1 MAGVSSVTIGDRV
14 DGGVYIDVGGR
25 RIWHFCGGDPS
36 GPPVVLL
43 HGAFGSASTWGAQFS
58 DFIRAGLS
66 IFAPERSGHG
76 HSPDHDG
83 PFTLDDMVAET
94 IGYLERAVGAPAHLV
109 GWSDGAVIALLV
121 ARSRPDLVS
130 RVVATSTYINQT
142 GHDAAEFLDLIRSRH
157 PATVEFLR
165 DGYVA
170 VTPDGPEH
178 FGVVYDKTFAMLEHE
193 PDFDLSVLA
202 GVAASTLVV
211 APDHGVGLL
220 DHVLDMV
227 RALPKGRLAVLPGT
241 HILPVEAPELFN
253 PLVVSFLAADPPHH
267 WVPYR

>member
-1 MAGVSSVTIGDRV
+1 MVSSVTIGERV

-43 HGAFGSASTWGAQFS
+43 HGAFGSASSWGTQFA
-58 DFIRAGLS
+58 DFAHAGMSL
-66 IFAPERSGHG
+66 FAPERSGHG
-76 HSPDHDG
+76 HSPDHAG
-83 PFTLDDMVAET
+83 PFTLDDMVTET
-94 IGYLERAVGAPAHLV
+94 IAYLEGVVGTPAHLV
-109 GWSDGAVIALLV
+109 GWSDGAVIALLI
-121 ARSRPDLVS
+121 AQRRPDLVN
-130 RVVATSTYINQT
+130 RLVATSTYVNQA
-142 GHDAAEFLDLIRSRH
+142 GQDAAEFLDLIRNRH

-178 FGVVYDKTFAMLEHE
+178 FGVVYDKTLAMLERE
-193 PDFDLSVLA
+193 PDLDLAVLA
-202 GVAASTLVV
+202 GVTAPTLVV
-211 APDHGVGLL
+211 APDHGVARL
-220 DHVLDMV
+220 DHVLEMV
-227 RALPKGRLAVLPGT
+227 RALPNGRLAVLPGT

-253 PLVVSFLAADPPHH
+253 PLVISYLAAEPPAH